1 MYNNSPYDTTA
12 LMRSPNGDITTQFDL
27 HKSEALGDT
36 KFDFLV
42 TDICDKLSVTIDLLS
57 KDGYFSDCKNKREI
71 YNKYLHPQVINLSDN
86 KIWDALAKGSVQDV
100 FQFNTEIGIQTA
112 KAIQP
117 KNPAEM
123 TSANALLRLAAPEGQ
138 ERPLD
143 RYLRFKN
150 DISLWYQ
157 EMRDFGLTDK
167 EQKLLEPYYL
177 RDYGVPAS

>member
-1 MYNNSPYDTTA
+1 M
-12 LMRSPNGDITTQFDL
+12 
-27 HKSEALGDT
+27 
-36 KFDFLV
+36 
-42 TDICDKLSVTIDLLS
+42 
-57 KDGYFSDCKNKREI
+57 
-71 YNKYLHPQVINLSDN
+71 INLLDN